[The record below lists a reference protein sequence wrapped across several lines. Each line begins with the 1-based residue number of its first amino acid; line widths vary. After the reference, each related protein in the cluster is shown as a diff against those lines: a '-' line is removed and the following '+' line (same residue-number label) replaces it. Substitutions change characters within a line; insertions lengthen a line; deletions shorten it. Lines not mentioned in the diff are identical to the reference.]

1 MSIPRF
7 FMETDLPEGDVV
19 ELPFSEKE
27 VQHMNVRRIEVG
39 EHIAACAAGGKCWE
53 VVIDSIDKERVCGH
67 AVGMMPVESV
77 PNLTLIQGISKGDR
91 MGQTIRQTT
100 ELGIQRIIPFLSERT
115 IVRLAVDEGA
125 RKGSRWRR
133 IALSAAKQ
141 SGRSILP
148 IVDDPTDLDAICA
161 ELADFDRVV
170 ICWEEADQNADGQ
183 ALSISDALEG
193 MDADN
198 RVALVIG
205 PEGGLSPREVAT
217 FKQLGG
223 FVKVVTLGQ
232 LILRTETAGTVATA
246 LCMYELGGLGNH
258 K

>member
-7 FMETDLPEGDVV
+7 FMKDTMPEGDVV
-19 ELPFSEKE
+19 TLPLSPGEIH
-27 VQHMNVRRIEVG
+27 HMNVRRIDPG

-53 VVIDSIDKERVCGH
+53 VEICTISKTEVTGRVINV
-67 AVGMMPVESV
+67 MPIEQL
-77 PNLTLIQGISKGDR
+77 PNLTLVQGISKGDR

-100 ELGIQRIIPFLSERT
+100 ELGVQRIIPFLSDRT
-115 IVRLAVDEGA
+115 TVRLAVDERANKGA
-125 RKGSRWRR
+125 RWQR

-148 IVDDPTDLDAICA
+148 IVDDPTSLEDICTT
-161 ELADFDRVV
+161 LSSFDRV
-170 ICWEEADQNADGQ
+170 IIAWEEADTNSDGT
-183 ALSISDALEG
+183 ALSIGDALEG
-193 MDADN
+193 FDMDS

-205 PEGGLSPREVAT
+205 PEGGLSAHEVNAI
-217 FKQLGG
+217 KDLGD
-223 FVKVVTLGQ
+223 FVKVVTLGK

-246 LCMYELGGLGNH
+246 LCMYELGSLGNH

>member
-7 FMETDLPEGDVV
+7 FMKGDLPDGDVV
-19 ELPFSEKE
+19 ALPFSEKE
-27 VQHMNVRRIEVG
+27 LHHMAVRRIEVG
-39 EHIAACAAGGKCWE
+39 EHIAACAPGGKCWE
-53 VVIDSIDKERVCGH
+53 VEIASIEED
-67 AVGMMPVESV
+67 AVTGRCIAAMPLKHL
-77 PNLTLIQGISKGDR
+77 PNLTLVQGISKGDR

-115 IVRLAVDEGA
+115 VVRLVVDERG

-141 SGRSILP
+141 SGRNILP
-148 IVDDPTDLDAICA
+148 IVDDPTSLEDICH
-161 ELADFDRVV
+161 ELSDFDRVV
-170 ICWEEADQNADGQ
+170 IAWEDADKNSDDTP
-183 ALSISDALEG
+183 LSIADALDSCDMES
-193 MDADN
+193 
-198 RVALVIG
+198 RVALVVG
-205 PEGGLSPREVAT
+205 PEGGLTASEVNVLRG
-217 FKQLGG
+217 LGS
-223 FVKVVTLGQ
+223 FVKVVTLGE

>member
-7 FMETDLPEGDVV
+7 FMESPLPEGDVV
-19 ELPFSEKE
+19 TLPFSDKE
-27 VQHMNVRRIEVG
+27 LRHMNVRRIEVG
-39 EHIAACAAGGKCWE
+39 EHIAACAAGGRCWE
-53 VVIDSIDKERVCGH
+53 IEVVSIDAVSVQGR
-67 AVGMMPVESV
+67 AVGTMEVEHV
-77 PNLTLIQGISKGDR
+77 PNLTLVQGVSKGDR
-91 MGQTIRQTT
+91 MGTAIRQTT

-115 IVRLAVDEGA
+115 VVRLAVDEGA

-148 IVDDPTDLDAICA
+148 IVEDPTKIQAIRE

-170 ICWEEADQNADGQ
+170 IAWEEADRTADGN
-183 ALSISDALEG
+183 ALSVSDALEG
-193 MDADN
+193 MGSDN
-198 RVALVIG
+198 RVALIVG
-205 PEGGLSPREVAT
+205 PEGGLTAKEVES
-217 FKQLGG
+217 FKELGD
-223 FVKVVTLGQ
+223 FVRVVTLGD

>member
-7 FMETDLPEGDVV
+7 FMESPLPQGDVV
-19 ELPFSEKE
+19 TLPFSEKE
-27 VQHMNVRRIEVG
+27 LFHMNVRRIEVG
-39 EHIAACAAGGKCWE
+39 EHIAACSAGGMCWE
-53 VVIDSIDKERVCGH
+53 IVIDSIDSEKATGH
-67 AVGMMPVESV
+67 SVGMMPVEDV
-77 PNLTLIQGISKGDR
+77 PNLTLVQGISKGDR
-91 MGQTIRQTT
+91 MGSTIRQTT

-115 IVRLAVDEGA
+115 VVRLAVDEGA

-141 SGRSILP
+141 SGRTILP
-148 IVDDPTDLDAICA
+148 IVDDPTDLDSICK

-170 ICWEEADQNADGQ
+170 ICWEEADKTADGQ
-183 ALSISDALEG
+183 ALSVKDALEG
-193 MDADN
+193 MGSDN

-205 PEGGLSPREVAT
+205 PEGGLSRKEVEA
-217 FKQLGG
+217 FKALGD
-223 FVKVVTLGQ
+223 FVKVVTLGS